1 MHIDIC
7 VHVHV
12 FVFDWASVLYMFV
25 LCACLPVR
33 LSVCLFV
40 CCRLLPQ
47 RPPLTLVMAVAAS
60 FMIFMCACTGN
71 PIGIKKIH
79 VIYHLVYTLYIIY
92 YILHILCY
100 ILQHTICSI
109 LHIVYYILYIICH
122 IWYIIHDISHIYI
135 YDILYIIYC
144 AYMYIYLQMCT
155 QRLLCV
161 LFSCQPLRFV
171 FVRNLCS
178 ALVHHVA
185 ATPLTLVSTRVG
197 KHLWPSE

>member
-71 PIGIKKIH
+71 PIGIKKNTCYISFS
-79 VIYHLVYTLYIIY
+79 IYTLYYILHITYSMLYITYYMLYITYCILYIIY
-92 YILHILCY
+92 YMSYMIYHTWY
-100 ILQHTICSI
+100 ITYIYMI
-109 LHIVYYILYIICH
+109 YYILYIVRT
-122 IWYIIHDISHIYI
+122 
-135 YDILYIIYC
+135 
-144 AYMYIYLQMCT
+144 CT
-155 QRLLCV
+155 YTYKCV
-161 LFSCQPLRFV
+161 PRDCCVCCF
-171 FVRNLCS
+171 
-178 ALVHHVA
+178 
-185 ATPLTLVSTRVG
+185 RVN
-197 KHLWPSE
+197 H